1 MPGPVARIAACPPLV
16 VYPRRGV
23 RAILAYCGGGIAE
36 AVGEDAGAAG
46 VIGGCIVFPPHFA
59 QILGE
64 VDPLV
69 ALDSGFVLELWPFRL
84 LRRG

>member
-1 MPGPVARIAACPPLV
+1 MGCPPLV

-23 RAILAYCGGGIAE
+23 RGILAYCGGGIAE

-59 QILGE
+59 QIPGE
-64 VDPLV
+64 VDTLV
-69 ALDSGFVLELWPFRL
+69 ELDSGFVLELRPFRL